1 MLHAEKIGKRFGARI
16 VLRGLS
22 FEIAPG
28 SIAAIVGANGAGK
41 STLLKIICGLT
52 APSVGNVA
60 WRDDKG
66 EFAGR
71 DLGRN
76 CGLAAPDA
84 PLPRELTAL
93 ENLEFLARLRGLPC
107 ERETLLAHLDR
118 WHLRARANDFAGDL
132 SSGLRARLGLAA
144 ATLHSPQI
152 LLLDEPGANLDSDG
166 RALLQNA
173 LQAQREIGIALV
185 ATNDAR
191 EADLCD
197 ARIEVTAGN

>member
-1 MLHAEKIGKRFGARI
+1 MLCAEKIGKRFGARV

-22 FEIAPG
+22 FEVLPRNAV
-28 SIAAIVGANGAGK
+28 AIVGANGAGK
-41 STLLKIICGLT
+41 STLLKIVCGLM
-52 APSVGNVA
+52 AASVGKIA
-60 WRDDKG
+60 WRENG
-66 EFAGR
+66 EISGR
-71 DLGRN
+71 ELGQM

-93 ENLEFLARLRGLPC
+93 ENLEFLARLRGLNC
-107 ERETLLAHLDR
+107 ERETLLAHLDK

-144 ATLHSPQI
+144 ATLHSPKI

-173 LQAQREIGIALV
+173 LLAQRQIGITLV

-197 ARIEVTAGN
+197 ARIEVGANRN